1 MGKAALMRRGQ
12 SPNRDRFILHPV
24 AQETSAAATGTTD
37 IIILTEDIIILTER
51 CEIVEVVGQVSGCA
65 AKS

>member
-37 IIILTEDIIILTER
+37 IIILTER